1 MEVKNI
7 CNKCGEVNILDSS
20 RLIKECVHD
29 EYGNRYYIMY
39 YKCKRC
45 NEIEVVQID
54 TTYTKELYRKLKDL
68 IVKCAKKN
76 LNHETISPKDIKKKD
91 KLMKKIQKER
101 EELKE
106 LCNGKNFYNENEKFI
121 VKYLTNLEDVV

>member
-20 RLIKECVHD
+20 RLIKELVHD
-29 EYGNRYYIMY
+29 EYGNYYYIMY

-45 NEIEVVQID
+45 NEVEVVQID

-91 KLMKKIQKER
+91 KLMKKVQKER
-101 EELKE
+101 EVLKE
-106 LCNGKNFYNENEKFI
+106 LCKGKNFYNENEKFI
-121 VKYLTNLEDVV
+121 VKYLTNLEDVI